1 MDLSKLTYSKG
12 DSGKTPLKPVPKTA
26 IESILN
32 MWEEKKHGDEWW
44 KSRVLKNKLWI

>member
-26 IESILN
+26 IESNGGIG
-32 MWEEKKHGDEWW
+32 EKKRSMETNDE
-44 KSRVLKNKLWI
+44 KVEF